1 MNLEQIKLR
10 MGALAAE
17 LVPLQNAIADV
28 QGNIALSVPA
38 PVVVE
43 KRPMDSLEPG
53 DLVVC
58 VANNSERDI
67 RQRCIKV
74 GKIYTVEKQM
84 TEYYGV
90 RIEEDDEG
98 DGHDAIDVEFVKV
111 KKVEHWREVHVGDEV
126 AVGIS
131 FRFHGCREYNE
142 PGVYAVEAVEDSYY
156 TGSLPI
162 SFAGGWIRYGDDEY
176 LQSDNLKGHLFKVIK

>member
-17 LVPLQNAIADV
+17 LVTLQNAIGDL
-28 QGNIALSVPA
+28 QGNIAVAIPA
-38 PVVVE
+38 PIVV
-43 KRPMDSLEPG
+43 KSAMDSLEPG
-53 DLVVC
+53 DLVAC
-58 VANNSERDI
+58 VANTSKAPVR
-67 RQRCIKV
+67 RRCITV
-74 GKIYTVEKQM
+74 GKVYRVERQLDGFD
-84 TEYYGV
+84 GV
-90 RIEEDDEG
+90 RITQDDEG

-156 TGSLPI
+156 TGSFPI
-162 SFAGGWIRYGDDEY
+162 SFAGGWIRCGDDEY